1 MPRLLVVHHTT
12 SPVLAELFDAV
23 VSGATD
29 ESIQGVEVVRRP
41 ALAAN
46 AVDALEADGYLLGTP
61 VNIGYLSGALK
72 HFFDLIYYPALDATR
87 GRPFGYYLHGN
98 SDTAGAQRAM
108 VAITTGLGWREVH
121 APAIVVG
128 SPSKADV
135 ESCWDL
141 GATLAAVLA
150 EGI

>member
-1 MPRLLVVHHTT
+1 MPRLLIVHHTT
-12 SPVLAELFDAV
+12 SPAQAELLDAV

-72 HFFDLIYYPALDATR
+72 HFFDLIYYPSLDATR
-87 GRPFGYYLHGN
+87 GRPFGYYVHGS
-98 SDTAGAQRAM
+98 SDTTGAQRAM
-108 VAITTGLGWREVH
+108 ATITTGLGWREVH
-121 APAIVVG
+121 APVIVVG
-128 SPSKADV
+128 PPGKADV

-150 EGI
+150 EGF